1 MLTAFSIKNFAL
13 VEDLRVDFG
22 RGLSIITGET
32 GAGKSILLDALGLL
46 LGNRADL
53 GSLKNKE
60 EKCVIEGE
68 FAIQK
73 YNLQALFAQLEFD
86 YDDLTLVRRE
96 ILPSGKSR
104 AFVNDTPV
112 SLQNLT
118 ELGEKLIDIHS
129 QHQTLQIADTA
140 FQFQLIDALANNQ
153 DTLAEFRSVLKNLNR
168 AKTEYEELVSDQQEA
183 EKQAEYNRYLLD
195 ELLKSDI
202 KIGNQQAWEEQSRQL
217 SNVEN
222 IQLQLSGSLAHLEH
236 EEIGILHQ
244 LTQIRNAIGKIT
256 DFSPAYKNVFERI
269 ESARI
274 ELADLSNTLLSL
286 AEKTEPD
293 PEQLQLID
301 QKLQTLYQLQK
312 KHQSATEEE
321 LIAIKDALQEKVLKT
336 ENLSLLIK
344 NKGLEVEGL
353 AQQAGSLAGLL
364 HQNRTQ
370 VLENLQQQ
378 LQEIVLQ
385 LGMPYARFQIG
396 LSTKDS
402 FDRFGKD
409 QIEILFSAN
418 KGIPFGPLK
427 KIASGGELSRVML
440 AVKSVLAKHISLPTI
455 IFDEIDTGIS
465 GEVAK
470 QMASVLEQLSRSL
483 QVIAI
488 THLPQIA
495 AKGQHHFKVYK
506 ETLANTTRTQL
517 ELLSEAGR
525 VKELAE
531 MLGGKSLS
539 DSAMAHAKEL
549 LTGERWSGETQPD

>member
-13 VEDLRVDFG
+13 VEDLHVNFG

-73 YNLQALFAQLEFD
+73 YHLQALFGQLEFD
-86 YDDLTLVRRE
+86 YEDLTLVRRE

-118 ELGEKLIDIHS
+118 SLGEKLIDIHS
-129 QHQTLQIADTA
+129 QHQTLQIADTI
-140 FQFQLIDALANNQ
+140 FQFQLVDALANNQ
-153 DTLAEFRSVLKNLNR
+153 NSLTDFRSVLKNLNQ
-168 AKTEYEELVSDQQEA
+168 AKAEHHKLIEEQKEA

-202 KIGNQQAWEEQSRQL
+202 KIGNQRAWEEQSLQL

-222 IQLQLSGSLAHLEH
+222 IQQQLSESLAHLDH
-236 EEIGILHQ
+236 EEIGVLYQ
-244 LTQIRNAIGKIT
+244 LTQIKNVLGKIT
-256 DFSPAYKNVFERI
+256 SLSHELQTAFDRI
-269 ESARI
+269 ESVRI
-274 ELADLSNTLLSL
+274 ELVDLSTTLLLL
-286 AEKTEPD
+286 AEKTESD
-293 PEQLQLID
+293 PEQLLLIN

-312 KHQSATEEE
+312 KHQADTEEE
-321 LIAIKDALQEKVLKT
+321 LIAVREALEEKVLKT
-336 ENLSLLIK
+336 ENLSTLIK
-344 NKGLEVEGL
+344 NKKLEIESL
-353 AQQAGSLAGLL
+353 TQQATSLADLL
-364 HQNRTQ
+364 HENRTQ

-385 LGMPYARFQIG
+385 LGMPYARFQIN
-396 LSTKDS
+396 LSIKDD
-402 FDRFGKD
+402 FDKFGKD

-440 AVKSVLAKHISLPTI
+440 AVKAVLARHISLPTI
-455 IFDEIDTGIS
+455 IFDEIDSGIS

-470 QMASVLEQLSRSL
+470 QMASVLDKLSQSL

-495 AKGQHHFKVYK
+495 AKGEHHFKVYK
-506 ETLANTTRTQL
+506 ETLADTTRTQL
-517 ELLSEAGR
+517 TFLDKPNR

-531 MLGGKSLS
+531 MLGGKSMS
-539 DSAMAHAKEL
+539 DSALAHAKEL
-549 LTGERWSGETQPD
+549 LAGEG

>member
-1 MLTAFSIKNFAL
+1 MLTSFSIKNFAL
-13 VEDLRVDFG
+13 VEDLHVDFG
-22 RGLSIITGET
+22 KGLSIITGET

-60 EKCVIEGE
+60 EKCVIEGG

-73 YNLQALFAQLEFD
+73 YNLHALFAQLDFD
-86 YDDLTLVRRE
+86 YENLTLVRRE

-112 SLQNLT
+112 SLQNLA

-140 FQFQLIDALANNQ
+140 FQFQLVDALSNNQ
-153 DTLAEFRSVLKNLNR
+153 DTLAEFRSVLKNLNQ
-168 AKTEYEELVSDQQEA
+168 AKTEHHKLLADQQEA

-222 IQLQLSGSLAHLEH
+222 IRQQLSESLEHLEH
-236 EEIGILHQ
+236 EDIGVLHQ
-244 LTQIRNAIGKIT
+244 LTQIRNALGKIS
-256 DFSPAYKNVFERI
+256 DFSTAYQSVFERI
-269 ESARI
+269 ESGRI

-286 AEKTEPD
+286 VEKIEPD
-293 PEQLQLID
+293 PEQLQLTD

-312 KHQSATEEE
+312 KHQVATEEE

-336 ENLSLLIK
+336 ENISQLIK
-344 NKGLEVEGL
+344 NKKLEVENL
-353 AQQAGSLAGLL
+353 TQQADLLAGLL
-364 HQNRTQ
+364 HQNRVQT
-370 VLENLQQQ
+370 LENLQQQ

-385 LGMPYARFQIG
+385 LGMPYARFQIS
-396 LSTKDS
+396 LSAKDS

-418 KGIPFGPLK
+418 KGIPFGSLK

-440 AVKSVLAKHISLPTI
+440 AVKSVLARHISLPTI

-465 GEVAK
+465 GEVAR
-470 QMASVLEQLSRSL
+470 QMASVLEKLSRSL

-495 AKGQHHFKVYK
+495 AKGQHHFKVFK
-506 ETLANTTRTQL
+506 ETLESTTRTQL
-517 ELLSEAGR
+517 ELLGETNR
-525 VKELAE
+525 VRELAE
-531 MLGGKSLS
+531 MLGGKPLS
-539 DSAMAHAKEL
+539 DSAVAHAKEL
-549 LTGERWSGETQPD
+549 LEGER

>member
-13 VEDLRVDFG
+13 VEDLHVNFG

-73 YNLQALFAQLEFD
+73 YHLQALFGQLEFD
-86 YDDLTLVRRE
+86 YEDLTLVRRE

-118 ELGEKLIDIHS
+118 SLGEKLIDIHS
-129 QHQTLQIADTA
+129 QHQTLQIADTI
-140 FQFQLIDALANNQ
+140 FQFQLVDALANNQ
-153 DTLAEFRSVLKNLNR
+153 NALSDFRSVLKNLNQ
-168 AKTEYEELVSDQQEA
+168 AKAEHHKLIEEQKEA

-202 KIGNQQAWEEQSRQL
+202 KIGNQQAWEEQSLQL

-222 IQLQLSGSLAHLEH
+222 IQQQLSESLAHLDH
-236 EEIGILHQ
+236 EEIGVLHQ
-244 LTQIRNAIGKIT
+244 LTQIKNALGKIT
-256 DFSPAYKNVFERI
+256 SLSNELQTAFDRI
-269 ESARI
+269 ESVRI
-274 ELADLSNTLLSL
+274 ELVDLSTTLLLL
-286 AEKTEPD
+286 AEKTESD
-293 PEQLQLID
+293 PEQLLLID

-312 KHQSATEEE
+312 KHQADTEED
-321 LIAIKDALQEKVLKT
+321 LIAVREALEEKVLKT
-336 ENLSLLIK
+336 ENLSTLIK
-344 NKGLEVEGL
+344 NKKQEVENL
-353 AQQAGSLAGLL
+353 TNQATSLADLL
-364 HQNRTQ
+364 HENRTQ

-385 LGMPYARFQIG
+385 LGMPYARFQIN
-396 LSTKDS
+396 LSNKDD
-402 FDRFGKD
+402 FDKFGKD

-440 AVKSVLAKHISLPTI
+440 AVKAVLARHISLPTI
-455 IFDEIDTGIS
+455 IFDEIDSGIS

-470 QMASVLEQLSRSL
+470 QMASVLDKLSQSL

-495 AKGQHHFKVYK
+495 AKGEHHFKVYK
-506 ETLANTTRTQL
+506 ETLADTTRTQL
-517 ELLSEAGR
+517 TFLDKPSR

-531 MLGGKSLS
+531 MLGGKSMS

-549 LTGERWSGETQPD
+549 LAGED

>member
-13 VEDLRVDFG
+13 VEDLHVNFG

-73 YNLQALFAQLEFD
+73 YHLQALFGQLEFD
-86 YDDLTLVRRE
+86 YEDLTLVRRE

-118 ELGEKLIDIHS
+118 SLGEKLIDIHS
-129 QHQTLQIADTA
+129 QHQTLQIADTI
-140 FQFQLIDALANNQ
+140 FQFQLVDALANNQ
-153 DTLAEFRSVLKNLNR
+153 NSLTDFRSVLKNLNQ
-168 AKTEYEELVSDQQEA
+168 AKAEHHKLIEEQKEA

-195 ELLKSDI
+195 ESLKSDI
-202 KIGNQQAWEEQSRQL
+202 KIGNQRAWEEQSLQL

-222 IQLQLSGSLAHLEH
+222 IQQQLSESLAHLDH
-236 EEIGILHQ
+236 EEIGVLYQ
-244 LTQIRNAIGKIT
+244 LTQIKNVLGKIT
-256 DFSPAYKNVFERI
+256 SLSHELQTAFDRI
-269 ESARI
+269 ESVRI
-274 ELADLSNTLLSL
+274 ELVDLSTTLLLL
-286 AEKTEPD
+286 AEKTESD
-293 PEQLQLID
+293 PEQLLLIN

-312 KHQSATEEE
+312 KHQADTEEE
-321 LIAIKDALQEKVLKT
+321 LIAVREALEEKVLKT
-336 ENLSLLIK
+336 ENLSTLIK
-344 NKGLEVEGL
+344 NKKLEIESL
-353 AQQAGSLAGLL
+353 TQQATSLADLL
-364 HQNRTQ
+364 HENRTQ

-385 LGMPYARFQIG
+385 LGMPYARFQIN
-396 LSTKDS
+396 LSIKDD
-402 FDRFGKD
+402 FDKFGKD

-440 AVKSVLAKHISLPTI
+440 AVKAVLARHISLPTI
-455 IFDEIDTGIS
+455 IFDEIDSGIS

-470 QMASVLEQLSRSL
+470 QMASVLDKLSQSL

-495 AKGQHHFKVYK
+495 AKGEHHFKVYK
-506 ETLANTTRTQL
+506 ETLADTTRTQL
-517 ELLSEAGR
+517 TFLDKPNR

-531 MLGGKSLS
+531 MLGGKSMS
-539 DSAMAHAKEL
+539 DSALAHAKEL
-549 LTGERWSGETQPD
+549 LAGEG

>member
-13 VEDLRVDFG
+13 VEDLHVNFG

-53 GSLKNKE
+53 GSLKHKE

-68 FAIQK
+68 FSIQK
-73 YNLQALFAQLEFD
+73 YHLQALFGQLEFD
-86 YDDLTLVRRE
+86 YEDLTLVRRE

-118 ELGEKLIDIHS
+118 SLGEKLIDIHS
-129 QHQTLQIADTA
+129 QHQTLQIADTI
-140 FQFQLIDALANNQ
+140 FQFQLVDALANNQ
-153 DTLAEFRSVLKNLNR
+153 NALTDFRSVLKNLNQ
-168 AKTEYEELVSDQQEA
+168 AKAEHHKLIEEQKEA

-202 KIGNQQAWEEQSRQL
+202 KIGNQRAWEEQSLQL

-222 IQLQLSGSLAHLEH
+222 IQQQLSESLAHLDH
-236 EEIGILHQ
+236 EEIGVLYQ
-244 LTQIRNAIGKIT
+244 LTQIKNALGKIT
-256 DFSPAYKNVFERI
+256 SLSNELQTAFDRI
-269 ESARI
+269 ESVRI
-274 ELADLSNTLLSL
+274 ELVDLSTTLLLL
-286 AEKTEPD
+286 AEKTESD
-293 PEQLQLID
+293 PEQLLLIN

-312 KHQSATEEE
+312 KHQADTEEE
-321 LIAIKDALQEKVLKT
+321 LIAVREALEEKVLKT
-336 ENLSLLIK
+336 ENLSTLIK
-344 NKGLEVEGL
+344 NKKLEIESL
-353 AQQAGSLAGLL
+353 TQQATSLADLL
-364 HQNRTQ
+364 HENRTQ

-385 LGMPYARFQIG
+385 LGMPYARFQIN
-396 LSTKDS
+396 LSIKDD
-402 FDRFGKD
+402 FDKFGKD

-440 AVKSVLAKHISLPTI
+440 AVKAVLARHISLPTI
-455 IFDEIDTGIS
+455 IFDEIDSGIS

-470 QMASVLEQLSRSL
+470 QMASVLDKLSQSL

-495 AKGQHHFKVYK
+495 AKGEHHFKVYK
-506 ETLANTTRTQL
+506 ETLADTTRTQL
-517 ELLSEAGR
+517 TFLDKPNR

-531 MLGGKSLS
+531 MLGGKSMS
-539 DSAMAHAKEL
+539 DSALAHAKEL
-549 LTGERWSGETQPD
+549 LAGEG

>member
-13 VEDLRVDFG
+13 VEDLHVNFG

-53 GSLKNKE
+53 GSLKNKA

-73 YNLQALFAQLEFD
+73 YHLQTLFGQLEFD
-86 YDDLTLVRRE
+86 YEDLTLVRRE

-112 SLQNLT
+112 SLQNLAS
-118 ELGEKLIDIHS
+118 LGEKLIDIHS
-129 QHQTLQIADTA
+129 QHQTLQIADTI
-140 FQFQLIDALANNQ
+140 FQFQLVDALANNQ
-153 DTLAEFRSVLKNLNR
+153 NVLSDFRSVLKDLNQ
-168 AKTEYEELVSDQQEA
+168 AKAEHHKLIEEQKEA

-202 KIGNQQAWEEQSRQL
+202 KIGNQQAWEEQSLQL

-222 IQLQLSGSLAHLEH
+222 IQHQLSESLAHLDH
-236 EEIGILHQ
+236 EEIGVLHQ
-244 LTQIRNAIGKIT
+244 LTQIKNALGKIT
-256 DFSPAYKNVFERI
+256 SLSNELQTAFDRI
-269 ESARI
+269 ESVRI
-274 ELADLSNTLLSL
+274 ELVDLSTTLLLL
-286 AEKTEPD
+286 AEKTESD
-293 PEQLQLID
+293 PEQLLLIN
-301 QKLQTLYQLQK
+301 QKLQTLYLLQK
-312 KHQSATEEE
+312 KHQADTEED
-321 LIAIKDALQEKVLKT
+321 LIAVREALEEKVLKT
-336 ENLSLLIK
+336 ENLSTLIK
-344 NKGLEVEGL
+344 NKKLEIESLTKQATLL
-353 AQQAGSLAGLL
+353 ADLL
-364 HQNRTQ
+364 HENRTQ

-385 LGMPYARFQIG
+385 LGMPYARFQIN
-396 LSTKDS
+396 LSTKDD
-402 FDRFGKD
+402 FDKFGKD

-440 AVKSVLAKHISLPTI
+440 AVKAVLARHISLPTI
-455 IFDEIDTGIS
+455 IFDEIDSGIS

-470 QMASVLEQLSRSL
+470 QMASVLDKLSQSL

-495 AKGQHHFKVYK
+495 AKGEHHFKVYK
-506 ETLANTTRTQL
+506 ETLADTTRTQL
-517 ELLSEAGR
+517 TFLDKPNR

-531 MLGGKSLS
+531 MLGGKSMS

-549 LTGERWSGETQPD
+549 LAGEG

>member
-1 MLTAFSIKNFAL
+1 LLTAFSIKNFAL
-13 VEDLRVDFG
+13 VEDLHVNFG

-73 YNLQALFAQLEFD
+73 YHLQALFGQLEFD
-86 YDDLTLVRRE
+86 YEDLTLVRRE

-118 ELGEKLIDIHS
+118 SLGEKLIDIHS
-129 QHQTLQIADTA
+129 QHQTLQIADTI
-140 FQFQLIDALANNQ
+140 FQFQLVDALANNQ
-153 DTLAEFRSVLKNLNR
+153 NALSDFRSVLKNLNQ
-168 AKTEYEELVSDQQEA
+168 AKAEHHKLIEEQKEA

-202 KIGNQQAWEEQSRQL
+202 KIGNQQAWEEQSLQL

-222 IQLQLSGSLAHLEH
+222 IQQQLSESLAHLDH
-236 EEIGILHQ
+236 EEIGVLHQ
-244 LTQIRNAIGKIT
+244 LTQIKNALGKIT
-256 DFSPAYKNVFERI
+256 SLSNELQTAFDRI
-269 ESARI
+269 ESVRI
-274 ELADLSNTLLSL
+274 ELVDLSTTLLLL
-286 AEKTEPD
+286 AEKTESD
-293 PEQLQLID
+293 PEQLLLID

-312 KHQSATEEE
+312 KHQADTEED
-321 LIAIKDALQEKVLKT
+321 LIAVREALEEKVLKT
-336 ENLSLLIK
+336 ENLSTLIK
-344 NKGLEVEGL
+344 NKKQEVENL
-353 AQQAGSLAGLL
+353 TNQATSLADLL
-364 HQNRTQ
+364 HENRTQ

-385 LGMPYARFQIG
+385 LGMPYARFQIN
-396 LSTKDS
+396 LSNKDD
-402 FDRFGKD
+402 FDKFGKD

-440 AVKSVLAKHISLPTI
+440 AVKAVLARHISLPTI
-455 IFDEIDTGIS
+455 IFDEIDSGIS

-470 QMASVLEQLSRSL
+470 QMASVLDKLSQSL

-495 AKGQHHFKVYK
+495 AKGEHHFKVYK
-506 ETLANTTRTQL
+506 ETLADTTRTQL
-517 ELLSEAGR
+517 TFLDKPSR

-531 MLGGKSLS
+531 MLGGKSMS

-549 LTGERWSGETQPD
+549 LAGED

>member
-13 VEDLRVDFG
+13 VEDLHVNFG

-73 YNLQALFAQLEFD
+73 YHLQTLFGQLEFD
-86 YDDLTLVRRE
+86 YEDLTLVRRE

-112 SLQNLT
+112 SLQNLAS
-118 ELGEKLIDIHS
+118 LGEKLIDIHS
-129 QHQTLQIADTA
+129 QHQTLQIADTI
-140 FQFQLIDALANNQ
+140 FQFQLVDALANNQ
-153 DTLAEFRSVLKNLNR
+153 NVLSDFRSVLKDLNQ
-168 AKTEYEELVSDQQEA
+168 AKTEYHNLIEEQKEA

-202 KIGNQQAWEEQSRQL
+202 KIGNQQAWEEQSLQL

-222 IQLQLSGSLAHLEH
+222 IQQQLSESLAHLDH
-236 EEIGILHQ
+236 EEIGVLHQ
-244 LTQIRNAIGKIT
+244 LTQIKNALGKIT
-256 DFSPAYKNVFERI
+256 SLSNELQTAFDRI
-269 ESARI
+269 ESVRI
-274 ELADLSNTLLSL
+274 ELVDLSTTLLLL
-286 AEKTEPD
+286 AEKTESD
-293 PEQLQLID
+293 PEQLLLIN

-312 KHQSATEEE
+312 KHQADTEED
-321 LIAIKDALQEKVLKT
+321 LIAVREALEEKVLKT
-336 ENLSLLIK
+336 ENLSTLIK
-344 NKGLEVEGL
+344 NKKFEIESLTKQATLL
-353 AQQAGSLAGLL
+353 ADLL
-364 HQNRTQ
+364 HENRTQ

-385 LGMPYARFQIG
+385 LGMPYARFQIN
-396 LSTKDS
+396 LSNKDD
-402 FDRFGKD
+402 FDKFGKD

-440 AVKSVLAKHISLPTI
+440 AVKAVLARHISLPTI
-455 IFDEIDTGIS
+455 IFDEIDSGIS

-470 QMASVLEQLSRSL
+470 QMASVLDKLSQSL

-495 AKGQHHFKVYK
+495 AKGEHHFKVYK
-506 ETLANTTRTQL
+506 ETLADTTRTQL
-517 ELLSEAGR
+517 TFLDKPNR

-531 MLGGKSLS
+531 MLGGKSMS

-549 LTGERWSGETQPD
+549 LAGEG

>member
-13 VEDLRVDFG
+13 VEDLHVNFG

-73 YNLQALFAQLEFD
+73 YHLQALFGQLEFD
-86 YDDLTLVRRE
+86 YEDLTLVRRE

-118 ELGEKLIDIHS
+118 SLGEKLIDIHS
-129 QHQTLQIADTA
+129 QHQTLQIADTI
-140 FQFQLIDALANNQ
+140 FQFQLVDALANNQ
-153 DTLAEFRSVLKNLNR
+153 NALSDFRSVLKNLNQ
-168 AKTEYEELVSDQQEA
+168 AKAEHHKLIEEQKEA

-202 KIGNQQAWEEQSRQL
+202 KIGNQQAWEEQSLQL

-222 IQLQLSGSLAHLEH
+222 IQQQLSESLAHLDH
-236 EEIGILHQ
+236 EEIGVLHQ
-244 LTQIRNAIGKIT
+244 LTQIKNALGKIT
-256 DFSPAYKNVFERI
+256 SLSNELQTAFDRI
-269 ESARI
+269 ESVRI
-274 ELADLSNTLLSL
+274 ELVDLSTTLLLL
-286 AEKTEPD
+286 AEKTESD
-293 PEQLQLID
+293 PEQLLLID

-312 KHQSATEEE
+312 KHQADTEED
-321 LIAIKDALQEKVLKT
+321 LIAVREALEEKVLKT
-336 ENLSLLIK
+336 ENLSTLIK
-344 NKGLEVEGL
+344 NKKQEVENL
-353 AQQAGSLAGLL
+353 TNQATSLADLL
-364 HQNRTQ
+364 HENRTQ

-385 LGMPYARFQIG
+385 LGMPYARFQIN
-396 LSTKDS
+396 LSTKDD
-402 FDRFGKD
+402 FDKFGKD

-418 KGIPFGPLK
+418 KGIPFGSLK

-440 AVKSVLAKHISLPTI
+440 AVKAVLARHISLPTI

-470 QMASVLEQLSRSL
+470 QMASVLDKLSQSL

-495 AKGQHHFKVYK
+495 AKGEHHFKVYK
-506 ETLANTTRTQL
+506 ETLADTTRTQL
-517 ELLSEAGR
+517 TFLNKPSR

-531 MLGGKSLS
+531 MLGGKSMS

-549 LTGERWSGETQPD
+549 LAGED

>member
-13 VEDLRVDFG
+13 VEDLHVNFG

-53 GSLKNKE
+53 GSLKNKK
-60 EKCVIEGE
+60 EKCVVEGE
-68 FAIQK
+68 FAIHN
-73 YNLQALFAQLEFD
+73 YNLQTLFSQFEFD
-86 YDDLTLVRRE
+86 YEDLTLVRRE

-118 ELGEKLIDIHS
+118 ELGERLIDIHS
-129 QHQTLQIADTA
+129 QHQTMQIADTT
-140 FQFQLIDALANNQ
+140 FQFQLVDALSNNQ
-153 DTLAEFRSVLKNLNR
+153 DTLAEFRSVLKNLNQ
-168 AKTEYEELVSDQQEA
+168 AKTEHQGLLAEHQEA
-183 EKQAEYNRYLLD
+183 VKQAEYNRYLLD
-195 ELLKSDI
+195 ELLKADI
-202 KIGNQQAWEEQSRQL
+202 KPGNQQAWEEQNRQL

-222 IQLQLSGSLAHLEH
+222 IQQQLSESITHLDH
-236 EEIGILHQ
+236 EEIGVLHQ
-244 LTQIRNAIGKIT
+244 LAQIKNALGKINS
-256 DFSPAYKNVFERI
+256 FSIAYKNAFERI
-269 ESARI
+269 ESAHI
-274 ELADLSNTLLSL
+274 ELADISNNLFSL
-286 AEKTEPD
+286 VEKIESNPG
-293 PEQLQLID
+293 QLQLID
-301 QKLQTLYQLQK
+301 EKLQTLYQLQK
-312 KHQSATEEE
+312 KHQAATEEE
-321 LIAIKDALQEKVLKT
+321 LIAVREALQEKVLKT
-336 ENLSLLIK
+336 ENLSALIK
-344 NKGLEVEGL
+344 NKKREVENL
-353 AQQAGSLAGLL
+353 TNQATLLAGLL
-364 HQNRTQ
+364 HENRTQ
-370 VLENLQQQ
+370 IIENLEQQ

-385 LGMPYARFQIG
+385 LGMPYARFQIN
-396 LSTKDS
+396 LSSKDD
-402 FDRFGKD
+402 FDKFGKD

-418 KGIPFGPLK
+418 KGIPFGSLK

-440 AVKSVLAKHISLPTI
+440 AVKSVLAKHICLPTI

-470 QMASVLEQLSRSL
+470 QMASVLDKLSQSL

-506 ETLANTTRTQL
+506 ETLSNTTRTQL
-517 ELLSEAGR
+517 DLLTDANR

-549 LTGERWSGETQPD
+549 LAGER

>member
-13 VEDLRVDFG
+13 VEDLHVNFG

-73 YNLQALFAQLEFD
+73 YDLQALFGQLEFD
-86 YDDLTLVRRE
+86 YEDLTLVRRE

-118 ELGEKLIDIHS
+118 SLGEKLIDIHS
-129 QHQTLQIADTA
+129 QHQTLQIADTI
-140 FQFQLIDALANNQ
+140 FQFQLVDALANNQ
-153 DTLAEFRSVLKNLNR
+153 YSLTDFRSVLKNLNQ
-168 AKTEYEELVSDQQEA
+168 AKTEHHKLIEEQKEA

-202 KIGNQQAWEEQSRQL
+202 KIGNQQAWEEQSLQL

-222 IQLQLSGSLAHLEH
+222 IQQQLSESLAHLDH
-236 EEIGILHQ
+236 EEIGVLNQ
-244 LTQIRNAIGKIT
+244 LTQIKNALVKIT
-256 DFSPAYKNVFERI
+256 SLSNEFQSAFDRI
-269 ESARI
+269 ESVRI
-274 ELADLSNTLLSL
+274 ELVDLSTTLLSL
-286 AEKTEPD
+286 AEKTESD
-293 PEQLQLID
+293 PEQLLLID
-301 QKLQTLYQLQK
+301 HKLQTLYQLQK
-312 KHQSATEEE
+312 KHQAATEEE
-321 LIAIKDALQEKVLKT
+321 LIAVREALEEKVLKT
-336 ENLSLLIK
+336 ENLSTLIK
-344 NKGLEVEGL
+344 NKKLEVENL
-353 AQQAGSLAGLL
+353 TKQATSLADLL
-364 HQNRTQ
+364 HENRVQ

-385 LGMPYARFQIG
+385 LGMPYARFQIN
-396 LSTKDS
+396 LSTKDD
-402 FDRFGKD
+402 FDKFGKD

-440 AVKSVLAKHISLPTI
+440 AVKAVLARHISLPTI

-470 QMASVLEQLSRSL
+470 QMASVLDKLSQSL

-495 AKGQHHFKVYK
+495 AKGEHHFKVYK
-506 ETLANTTRTQL
+506 ETLTDTTRTQL
-517 ELLSEAGR
+517 TFLDKSNR

-531 MLGGKSLS
+531 MLGGKSMS

-549 LTGERWSGETQPD
+549 LAGEG

>member
-22 RGLSIITGET
+22 EGLSIITGET

-73 YNLQALFAQLEFD
+73 YSLKALFEQLEFD
-86 YDDLTLVRRE
+86 YEDLTLVRRE

-112 SLQNLT
+112 SLQSLT
-118 ELGEKLIDIHS
+118 LLGEKLIDIHS
-129 QHQTLQIADTA
+129 QHQTLQIADTQ
-140 FQFQLIDALANNQ
+140 FQFQLVDALANNQ
-153 DTLAEFRSVLKNLNR
+153 HPLSDFRSVLKNLNQT
-168 AKTEYEELVSDQQEA
+168 KTELHKLIEEQNEA

-202 KIGNQQAWEEQSRQL
+202 KIGNQQAWEEQSLQL

-222 IQLQLSGSLAHLEH
+222 IQQQLSESLAHLDH
-236 EEIGILHQ
+236 EEIGVLHQ
-244 LTQIRNAIGKIT
+244 LTQIKNALGKIT
-256 DFSPAYKNVFERI
+256 SLSNEFQAAFDRV

-274 ELADLSNTLLSL
+274 ELADLSTTLLSL
-286 AEKTEPD
+286 AEKTESD
-293 PEQLQLID
+293 PEQLLLIN

-312 KHQSATEEE
+312 KHQAATEEE
-321 LIAIKDALQEKVLKT
+321 LIAVKGALEEKVLKT
-336 ENLSLLIK
+336 ENLSSLIK
-344 NKGLEVEGL
+344 NKKLEVENL
-353 AQQAGSLAGLL
+353 TNRATLLAGLL
-364 HQNRTQ
+364 HKNRAQ

-385 LGMPYARFQIG
+385 LGMPYARFQIN
-396 LSTKDS
+396 LSTKDD
-402 FDRFGKD
+402 FDKFGKD
-409 QIEILFSAN
+409 LIEILFSAN

-440 AVKSVLAKHISLPTI
+440 AVKAVLARHISLPTI

-470 QMASVLEQLSRSL
+470 QMASVLDKLSQSL

-495 AKGQHHFKVYK
+495 AKGEHHFKVYK
-506 ETLANTTRTQL
+506 ETLADTTRTQL
-517 ELLSEAGR
+517 TFLDKPGR

-531 MLGGKSLS
+531 MLGGKSMS
-539 DSAMAHAKEL
+539 NSAMAHAKEL
-549 LTGERWSGETQPD
+549 LAGER

>member
-13 VEDLRVDFG
+13 VEDLSVDFG
-22 RGLSIITGET
+22 SGLSIITGET

-46 LGNRADL
+46 LGKRADL
-53 GSLKNKE
+53 GSLKNKD

-73 YNLQALFAQLEFD
+73 YNLKTLFDHLEFD
-86 YDDLTLVRRE
+86 YEDVTLIRRE

-140 FQFQLIDALANNQ
+140 FQFQLVDALADNQNNL
-153 DTLAEFRSVLKNLNR
+153 TEFRSVLSVLNQAKTAYKNLI
-168 AKTEYEELVSDQQEA
+168 AEQLEA

-195 ELLKSDI
+195 ELLKSDL
-202 KIGNQQAWEEQSRQL
+202 KIGNQQVWEEQSLQL

-222 IQLQLSGSLAHLEH
+222 IHQQLSESIAYLEH
-236 EEIGILHQ
+236 EEIGVIHQ
-244 LTQIRNAIGKIT
+244 LSLIKNALGKIT
-256 DFSPAYKNVFERI
+256 SLSNAFKNAFDRI
-269 ESARI
+269 ESVRI
-274 ELADLSNTLLSL
+274 ELSDLSTTLLAL
-286 AEKTEPD
+286 AEKSESN
-293 PEQLQLID
+293 PEQLSLID

-312 KHQSATEEE
+312 KHQVDTEAE
-321 LIAIKDALQEKVLKT
+321 LIMVWEALQEKVLKT
-336 ENLSLLIK
+336 ENLSELIRNKNLEIEKLTLQADALATLLR
-344 NKGLEVEGL
+344 
-353 AQQAGSLAGLL
+353 
-364 HQNRTQ
+364 QNRTQ
-370 VLENLQQQ
+370 VLDYLQQQ
-378 LQEIVLQ
+378 LQAIVSQ
-385 LGMPYARFQIG
+385 LGMPHAHFQIN
-396 LSTKDS
+396 LSPIQS
-402 FDRFGKD
+402 FDKFGKD
-409 QIEILFSAN
+409 QIEIQFSAN
-418 KGIPFGPLK
+418 RGIPFGSIK

-470 QMASVLEQLSRSL
+470 QMASVLDKLSQSL

-506 ETLANTTRTQL
+506 ETLADTTRTQL
-517 ELLSEAGR
+517 APLNETER

-531 MLGGKSLS
+531 MLGGKSLT
-539 DSAMAHAKEL
+539 DLAMAHAKEL
-549 LTGERWSGETQPD
+549 LSGKI

>member
-1 MLTAFSIKNFAL
+1 LLTAFSIKNFAL

-22 RGLSIITGET
+22 EGLSIITGET

-73 YNLQALFAQLEFD
+73 YSLKALFEQLEFD
-86 YDDLTLVRRE
+86 YEDLTLVRRE

-112 SLQNLT
+112 SLQSLT
-118 ELGEKLIDIHS
+118 LLGEKLIDIHS
-129 QHQTLQIADTA
+129 QHQTLQIADTQ
-140 FQFQLIDALANNQ
+140 FQFQLVDALANNQ
-153 DTLAEFRSVLKNLNR
+153 HPLSDFRSVLKNLNQT
-168 AKTEYEELVSDQQEA
+168 KTELHKLIEEQNEA

-202 KIGNQQAWEEQSRQL
+202 KIGNQQAWEEQSLQL

-222 IQLQLSGSLAHLEH
+222 IQQQLSESLAHLDH
-236 EEIGILHQ
+236 EEIGVLHQ
-244 LTQIRNAIGKIT
+244 LTQIKNALGKIT
-256 DFSPAYKNVFERI
+256 SLSNEFQAAFDRV

-274 ELADLSNTLLSL
+274 ELADLSTTLLSL
-286 AEKTEPD
+286 AEKTESD
-293 PEQLQLID
+293 PEQLLLIN

-312 KHQSATEEE
+312 KHQAATEEE
-321 LIAIKDALQEKVLKT
+321 LIAVKGALEEKVLKT
-336 ENLSLLIK
+336 ENLSSLIK
-344 NKGLEVEGL
+344 NKKLEVENL
-353 AQQAGSLAGLL
+353 TNRATLLAGLL
-364 HQNRTQ
+364 HKNRAQ

-385 LGMPYARFQIG
+385 LGMPYARFQIN
-396 LSTKDS
+396 LSTKDD
-402 FDRFGKD
+402 FDKFGKD
-409 QIEILFSAN
+409 LIEILFSAN

-440 AVKSVLAKHISLPTI
+440 AVKAVLARHISLPTI

-470 QMASVLEQLSRSL
+470 QMASVLDKLSQSL

-495 AKGQHHFKVYK
+495 AKGEHHFKVYK
-506 ETLANTTRTQL
+506 ETLADTTRTQL
-517 ELLSEAGR
+517 TFLDKPGR

-531 MLGGKSLS
+531 MLGGKSMS
-539 DSAMAHAKEL
+539 NSAMAHAKEL
-549 LTGERWSGETQPD
+549 LAGER